1 MILKHGQSHQWLWT
15 SPGGVSGSQGSQH
28 SSCSSGSW
36 QPSSLQLKMV
46 ACCWVTLR
54 ACVSNSPG
62 WRERGAEIFKTSLR
76 ISQGDSD
83 ETGPGFFL
91 YVCQP
96 LMGPNGTIPNLE
108 MWSVLAWRGRERLWG
123 LVFASVCAQSA
134 FALAAEQSRTYSLT
148 KLTEWAQKG
157 RGRARTDNPQRQIKY
172 KQ

>member
-1 MILKHGQSHQWLWT
+1 MILKHGQRHQWLWT

-96 LMGPNGTIPNLE
+96 LMGPNVNHTQSWNVICPGLEGQRATLGTC
-108 MWSVLAWRGRERLWG
+108 
-123 LVFASVCAQSA
+123 FCFCVCTICIC
-134 FALAAEQSRTYSLT
+134 FGCWAEQDI
-148 KLTEWAQKG
+148 KLNEIDWVSTEGTWQG
-157 RGRARTDNPQRQIKY
+157 QDW
-172 KQ
+172 